1 MGNSQY
7 WTSLW
12 VVGLIILL
20 CFFFLFLGAGLFS
33 FLYDRISTFEIWNS
47 PIWLKLKIPL
57 IVLGV
62 IGFLV
67 AVIALSRYQ
76 GQREMKMAQDYAQT
90 QGWGF
95 SGGDAEGLTAKVA
108 EILSNYKFNLYY
120 IRTVETGQRNLY
132 LFDCSYKR
140 RDSNT
145 KNDSHGTA
153 CLVRSN
159 RFRSAT
165 APVEIST
172 RDWTEVMISDKID
185 MGESPFAQKFLVQSK
200 DPDSAKRTVNESIQ
214 AILLDHRS
222 WPFSNRDCIIIG
234 AGGAVVLTG
243 RTAEHEQ
250 LQDMLELARRIE
262 SAVAVLG

>member
-1 MGNSQY
+1 MSDSQY

-20 CFFFLFLGAGLFS
+20 CFFCLSLGASIFT
-33 FLYDRISTFEIWNS
+33 FLYDRISTYEIWDS

-67 AVIALSRYQ
+67 AVIAYSRY
-76 GQREMKMAQDYAQT
+76 GERKEMKIAQDYAQA
-90 QGWGF
+90 QDWGF
-95 SGGDAEGLTAKVA
+95 SREYTEGLAAKVVG
-108 EILSNYKFNLYY
+108 ILSNYKFNLYY
-120 IRTVETGQRNLY
+120 IRTVETGQRNLD
-132 LFDCSYKR
+132 LFDCSYKN
-140 RDSNT
+140 RDSNS

-200 DPDSAKRTVNESIQ
+200 YPDSAKRIVNESIQ
-214 AILLDHRS
+214 ATLLEHMS
-222 WPFSNRDCIIIG
+222 KPVSNRDSVIIG
-234 AGGAVVLTG
+234 PGGAVVLTG
-243 RTAEHEQ
+243 RTAEHER
-250 LQDMLELARRIE
+250 LQDLIVLARRIE
-262 SAVAVLG
+262 SAVE